1 MGPRIEIWLRRAGKL
16 RVQPQALAAPALK
29 KQKGKIA
36 DAGYFFMALRKQKI
50 TKDQLHQLIQE
61 RFGLTVFFQLRED
74 KRLGFYTTVVAAP
87 ADLYEL
93 QSRLESICREL
104 RPKYELVAEL
114 EVK

>member
-1 MGPRIEIWLRRAGKL
+1 
-16 RVQPQALAAPALK
+16 
-29 KQKGKIA
+29 
-36 DAGYFFMALRKQKI
+36 MALRKQKI

-61 RFGLTVFFQLRED
+61 RFGLTVFFQVRED

-104 RPKYELVAEL
+104 RRKYELVAEL
-114 EVK
+114 GVK